1 MLHHFYR
8 ANSLLIN
15 SSKTEYMFLDKSI
28 NEDDY
33 TILDNEG
40 HSVKPKRIMKILGIR
55 VNKDNNMRNHL
66 DHLNARVTT
75 TYNSLR
81 ETIPFMTPE
90 NRKII
95 INSKLRGQVNLF
107 LPLILNQSQQ
117 VRKKAETL
125 LMRINKIIY
134 GKKYIKVCNETICKE
149 IQMPDPEIEIVKAGA
164 KAI

>member
-1 MLHHFYR
+1 
-8 ANSLLIN
+8 
-15 SSKTEYMFLDKSI
+15 
-28 NEDDY
+28 
-33 TILDNEG
+33 
-40 HSVKPKRIMKILGIR
+40 MKILGIR

-81 ETIPFMTPE
+81 EVIPFMTPE

-107 LPLILNQSQQ
+107 LLLILNQSQQ

-134 GKKYIKVCNETICKE
+134 GKKYFKVCNETICKE
-149 IQMPDPEIEIVKAGA
+149 IQMPEPEIKIVKAGA
-164 KAI
+164 KAIQKIMYNWKTPSIQRLIRRTSRSTSNFYHLTPKKNYTEPLLKF